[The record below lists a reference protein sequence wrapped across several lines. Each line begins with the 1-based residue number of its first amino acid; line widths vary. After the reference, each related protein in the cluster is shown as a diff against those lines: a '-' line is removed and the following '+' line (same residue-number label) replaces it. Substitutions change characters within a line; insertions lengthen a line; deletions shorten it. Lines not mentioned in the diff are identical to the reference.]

1 MAKHTMQ
8 ELKMR
13 QKLPLE
19 VKILM
24 TKQRINLLVSSF
36 RDDTIKRSWGRN
48 RGACRNTTRAGNLA
62 WKLEITPLQSG
73 RWDDVR

>member
-1 MAKHTMQ
+1 MALHTMQ

-24 TKQRINLLVSSF
+24 TKQRI
-36 RDDTIKRSWGRN
+36 REWID
-48 RGACRNTTRAGNLA
+48 
-62 WKLEITPLQSG
+62 E
-73 RWDDVR
+73 